1 MSDSDLSLT
10 AGIADGDT
18 PSSKLDDLA
27 LVSRARAFVKRAGDL
42 SSRWRADAREA
53 YDLEAGHHWSDEDR
67 ALLDEQ
73 ARVAVTF
80 NRIQPVIEAVCGSQV
95 NNRQDIRFLPRG
107 LEPEAEA
114 KAAAASDLCDWARD
128 QCDAEDEESDAF
140 KDAVV
145 CGMGWTEVRLDTTEI
160 PEGRIVIERV
170 DPLEMY
176 WDGAAR
182 KKNLTDAKELA
193 RVRLWRLDDVQAEWP
208 DKAEDV
214 AAGFSGTDDPDRE
227 LYAEWRDPLDAYGG
241 SGSPGAAAGH
251 LGSRMVKVIH
261 YAWAEHRPVWVILN
275 PITGQREELDSQDK
289 VRAVEERL
297 AALWRRAPA
306 EVKARIGK
314 APPPLRAVKQS
325 RLRWQEAL
333 ICGMTVLSRG
343 PAPDP
348 SLPRFQAIT
357 GKRDRNRACWR
368 GLVWGMRDP
377 QKWANKWLSQS
388 MRIIDT
394 QAKGG
399 VMVETDAVSDP
410 IEFEQSYATTGSVTW
425 MRPGGIAKLRD
436 KPSTT
441 FPAGFQALLQ
451 FAVSSIPD
459 VSGINKE
466 LMGLTDRDQPGIL
479 EAHRK
484 QAAQSILSP
493 LFDSLRHYHKRQG
506 RLLHAFLRQYMPQ
519 DMQVRVQGEDGDPRL
534 VSAAMMD
541 DSLRFDVVVD
551 EAPTSPNTKTETWL
565 ALQPV
570 LPLMA
575 KQGLPLDV
583 WLEIL
588 RFSPIPEAAQSRIV
602 KALRTDQ
609 QQKAQAP
616 PPPDPRMEKVKADA
630 QADQAK
636 LQGEQQ
642 LDQQRLQS
650 EREMAVAE
658 LQLRREVLMLE
669 MQMKREDMEMRRQD
683 QQQMA
688 AMRLLAQ
695 PAPAPNTDPRN
706 A

>member
-1 MSDSDLSLT
+1 MSGTADLSLT

-18 PSSKLDDLA
+18 PSSRLDDLA
-27 LVSRARAFVKRAGDL
+27 LVTRVRQFVKRAGDI
-42 SSRWRADAREA
+42 SSAWRADAREA

-67 ALLDEQ
+67 ALLEEQ
-73 ARVAVTF
+73 ARIAVTF

-145 CGMGWTEVRLDTTEI
+145 CGMGWTETRLDSSET

-182 KKNLTDAKELA
+182 KKNLADAKELA

-208 DKAEDV
+208 DKADEV
-214 AAGFSGTDDPDRE
+214 LATFSGADDPDRE

-241 SGSPGAAAGH
+241 SGQPGTASSHAGA
-251 LGSRMVKVIH
+251 RMVKVVH
-261 YAWAEHRPVWVILN
+261 YTWAEHRPVWVILN
-275 PITGQREELDSQDK
+275 PLTGQREELDSQAK

-297 AALWRRAPA
+297 AALWKRAPA
-306 EVKARIGK
+306 EVRAQAGK
-314 APPPLRAVKQS
+314 APPALRAVKQS
-325 RLRWQEAL
+325 RLRWYEAL
-333 ICGMTVLSRG
+333 ICGMTVLTRG
-343 PAPDP
+343 PAPDDH
-348 SLPRFQAIT
+348 LPRFLSIT

-388 MRIIDT
+388 MKIMDT

-410 IEFEQSYATTGSVTW
+410 VEFEQSYATTGSVTW
-425 MRPGGIAKLRD
+425 VRPGGIAKIKD
-436 KPSTT
+436 KPSPG
-441 FPAGFQALLQ
+441 FPVGFQALLQ
-451 FAVSSIPD
+451 FAVTSIPD

-466 LMGLTDRDQPGIL
+466 LLGLTDRDQPGIL

-506 RLLHAFLRQYMPQ
+506 RLLHTFIREYMPQ
-519 DMQVRVQGEDGDPRL
+519 DMQVRVTGEGGDPRL

-588 RFSPIPEAAQSRIV
+588 KFSPIPSAAQSRIV
-602 KALRTDQ
+602 AALRQDQ
-609 QQKAQAP
+609 QQKAQQG

-630 QADQAK
+630 QADQVK
-636 LQGEQQ
+636 LQAEAQ
-642 LDQQRLQS
+642 LDQQKLQA
-650 EREMAVAE
+650 EREMAMQEMALKREIMLME
-658 LQLRREVLMLE
+658 LQLK
-669 MQMKREDMEMRRQD
+669 QQDMELRRQD

-688 AMRLLAQ
+688 AMRMLAQ
-695 PAPAPNTDPRN
+695 PAPDTDPRN
-706 A
+706 T